1 MSCAFSHDDA
11 AFVLGALSP
20 QDRRKYEEHLTT
32 CRECSRDVQAIA
44 GLPGLLGKVSIAD
57 LTATPDVEAPPQSL
71 LPSLLSRVRRERRRR
86 GWVGAGLAAA
96 AACLVAASLGVFIA
110 QGGDAPPADGT
121 TSTAAVLA
129 MTPIGDA
136 PIRATAQLVDKPW
149 GTSIDVRCKYISHYG
164 AESASYA
171 LVVIDRSGGVQ
182 QVATWKAVTDGEAQV
197 TGSSSWTRNDIA
209 AIEIRTESGTAVT
222 RLVT

>member
-20 QDRRKYEEHLTT
+20 QERRQYEDHLTT
-32 CRECSRDVQAIA
+32 CRECARSVQAIA
-44 GLPGLLGKVSIAD
+44 GLPGLLGKVSISN
-57 LTATPDVEAPPQSL
+57 LTAMPDVEPPPQSL
-71 LPSLLSRVRRERRRR
+71 LPALLSRVRRERRRR

-96 AACLVAASLGVFIA
+96 AACLVAVSLAAVIA
-110 QGGDAPPADGT
+110 HDGDPPPADGT
-121 TSTAAVLA
+121 TPTAAVLA

-149 GTSIDVRCKYISHYG
+149 GTSIDLRCKYVSDYG
-164 AESASYA
+164 VHSSSYA
-171 LVVIDRSGGVQ
+171 LVVINRSGAVQ
-182 QVATWKAVTDGEAQV
+182 QVANWKAVSEAQV
-197 TGSSSWTRNDIA
+197 TGSSSWTRQDIA